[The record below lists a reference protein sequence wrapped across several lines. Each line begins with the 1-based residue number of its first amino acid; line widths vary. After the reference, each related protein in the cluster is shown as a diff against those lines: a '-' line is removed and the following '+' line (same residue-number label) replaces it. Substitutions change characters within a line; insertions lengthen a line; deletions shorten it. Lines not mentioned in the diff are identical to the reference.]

1 VARHGTIPDS
11 AYPRTRSAFTDS
23 GAVHHYAAPH
33 LSADHARD
41 AYRMGMNLQVVAADL
56 DPRHSQDYH
65 RAQQINR
72 LRHIAWTLVVVAAL
86 LVTLTAAP
94 LADWWQLT
102 TNASGSS
109 GR

>member
-1 VARHGTIPDS
+1 MAKHSKIPDS
-11 AYPRTRSAFTDS
+11 AYLRSRSMFTDS

-41 AYRMGMNLQVVAADL
+41 AYRMGMNLQVVAAGLDL
-56 DPRHSQDYH
+56 QHSQDYR
-65 RAQQINR
+65 RAQRINR
-72 LRHIAWTLVVVAAL
+72 LRHIAWALVVVAAL

-94 LADWWQLT
+94 LADWWQMT
-102 TNASGSS
+102 TDASGSS